1 MREALG
7 NREERMKRKILS
19 FALTTV
25 ILALVCLAEGQPQAK
40 IPRVGFLDPGHPG
53 PGVAFRQ
60 GLSDLGY
67 MDGRNIIIEWRSWEG
82 RPDWAPESI
91 AELVRLKV
99 NVLVVPGSRI
109 VGIAKRA
116 TTTIPIIMV
125 AGGDP
130 VSVGLV
136 ASLSKPGGNITGL
149 TVQHPELSGKS
160 LELLKET
167 VPRLSRVAVLQ
178 EAGGDPGASREMEV
192 AARAL
197 RLKLQ
202 TLEVRGPTEL
212 DTAFQAATKGRAEA
226 LHVRETAMLSSHI
239 ERIATFSVK
248 SRLPALGQLRP
259 STEAGLLMSYGPD
272 LSDLFKRSATYVD
285 KILKGSKP
293 ADLPVERPSKFE
305 LVINLKTAK
314 QMGVTIPPNVLAR
327 ADKVIK

>member
-1 MREALG
+1 VKKTFLV
-7 NREERMKRKILS
+7 
-19 FALTTV
+19 FAFSAML
-25 ILALVCLAEGQPQAK
+25 LALSLPAEGQQQAK

-53 PGVAFRQ
+53 PGAAFRQ

-67 MDGRNIIIEWRSWEG
+67 MDGRNIIVERRSWEG
-82 RPDWAPESI
+82 RPDWAPENIS
-91 AELVRLKV
+91 ELVRLKV
-99 NVLVVPGSRI
+99 NVLVIPGSRI
-109 VGIAKRA
+109 VEIARRA

-130 VSVGLV
+130 VSSGLV
-136 ASLSKPGGNITGL
+136 ASFSKPGGNITGL
-149 TVQHPELSGKS
+149 TIQHPELSGKS

-178 EAGGDPGASREMEV
+178 EAGGDPDASREMEV

-226 LHVRETAMLSSHI
+226 LLVRESAMLSSHT
-239 ERIATFSVK
+239 ERIVTFSVK
-248 SRLPALGQLRP
+248 SRLPALGQLGR
-259 STEAGLLMSYGPD
+259 STEAGLLISYGPD

-293 ADLPVERPSKFE
+293 ADLPVERPKKFE

-314 QMGVTIPPNVLAR
+314 QIGLTIPPNVLVR
-327 ADKVIK
+327 ADKVIR

>member
-1 MREALG
+1 VAT
-7 NREERMKRKILS
+7 ERRQSKRHVKRKIVG
-19 FALTTV
+19 FALSAML
-25 ILALVCLAEGQPQAK
+25 LALSLPAEAQQQAK

-67 MDGRNIIIEWRSWEG
+67 VDGRNIIIEWRSWEG
-82 RPDWAPESI
+82 RPDWAPENI

-99 NVLVVPGSRI
+99 NLLVIPGSRM
-109 VGIAKRA
+109 VRIAKRA

-130 VSVGLV
+130 VSSGLV

-149 TVQHPELSGKS
+149 TIQHPELSGKS

-167 VPRLSRVAVLQ
+167 VPKLARIAVLQ
-178 EAGGDPGASREMEV
+178 EPGGDPGALREMEV

-212 DTAFQAATKGRAEA
+212 DTAFRAATKGRAEA
-226 LHVRETAMLSSHI
+226 LLVRESAMLSSHI
-239 ERIATFSVK
+239 ERIVTFSVK

-272 LSDLFKRSATYVD
+272 LSDLFKRSRD
-285 KILKGSKP
+285 IRRQDFK
-293 ADLPVERPSKFE
+293 R
-305 LVINLKTAK
+305 K
-314 QMGVTIPPNVLAR
+314 QTGRSAS
-327 ADKVIK
+327 